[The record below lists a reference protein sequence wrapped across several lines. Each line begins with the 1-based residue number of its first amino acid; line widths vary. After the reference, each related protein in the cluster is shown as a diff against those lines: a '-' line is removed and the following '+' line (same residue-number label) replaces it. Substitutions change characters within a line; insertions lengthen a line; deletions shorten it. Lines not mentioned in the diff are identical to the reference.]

1 MKTLRLAAAHTSGK
15 SVSSGVPC
23 PVSSSDPEGGKDDH
37 TTTASSSVDKMSS
50 PEKKNKAMDGFEQ
63 SRERLKKLME
73 QQSSSVSTESGNKLD
88 GHSSSLS
95 VELQYQTD
103 PPWQKQDHEKRA
115 PKAVYSHNT
124 VAGVA
129 VEGCSRLERVKDI
142 SSSEGPQC
150 DDEHYNSV
158 DISRSVMHDE
168 SYAGWSDYKP
178 PAQCVRPPDSE
189 RHGNTVQNKPSFSP
203 SGCNRVPAGP
213 HSPTS
218 LHSVAANSGKQA
230 CTSPVK
236 RALPQFPALYNVLKH
251 PPAAGS
257 KPLSDA
263 DIEELLEDTK
273 KSEPEPEKKEEP
285 MHMSLRAK
293 LEQEIQQVHRV
304 GVSKGGALR
313 SLVQK
318 DEKLKSPVRNILD
331 IMKPSSEPKKERLM
345 TNRQQASSKSD
356 SITGS
361 ALKVNHDKE
370 KGNDISQS
378 RQNSGSHFA
387 EKGDNKNDFANV
399 NDTVIQPTI
408 IKDKRPTDPRRHAGF
423 SPRRED
429 VCQNSS
435 GEDVHTSVGEK
446 NYPSSRPSTVIKSNI
461 DDSSSNN
468 RDLSVHSKSEGT
480 AKKEGAGIL
489 SSLSK
494 EELQKIVEENLRNL
508 PSPPPN
514 TKEILETVNM
524 NNPAA
529 MKSSWQQSTDFL
541 SSHPSPVDYKQS
553 GFMSPL
559 HSSQYGSQAESH
571 LGNGRNSASYSSAFG
586 GPRAEDRRGLLPT
599 PNIPLDPRIL
609 PRNLNQ
615 DPRCSRDNQGLS
627 NIHDPRL
634 NTSNYPHRDNF
645 RSGIAQHTS
654 HDQYM
659 RPVPSAF
666 HQNSRTHFHTN
677 QTQHLQASSRWGGTA
692 CYGVLSHNSP
702 RPPDESFVLPE
713 DSYSHHGA
721 NSSRYQCS
729 PHSSQHEF
737 RQIHSLHDQFS
748 DQLSGNHQQ
757 HPSWQSPPSSQGF
770 RSGSSADYPPS
781 VRSVGQPVQHH
792 GNSSHS
798 VSKIPVSDPRLCNQF
813 TGHRSPM
820 TPQMTPQNTTSAA
833 GSRGSGGT
841 GTHSHV
847 QSTESRNAN
856 TLSERDPRRR
866 RSIEELEKKD
876 CSARSSRDIRNISS
890 SPRGSNY
897 GFGPDRVTDRRNSN
911 ERRRESDCK
920 KFESII
926 CNRRRSS
933 PEPKET
939 ELVSPL
945 NSLYDI
951 AAVPKTGK
959 GYGFQKFRIPKIKRP
974 PSPPKSKSPPP
985 PKAKSPP
992 PKLESSH
999 VGDTKEKVELVKLS
1013 DETPLPKTE
1022 SMPCGLKVDASSEVP
1037 DNDATDDD
1045 KINVEGAISKDSE
1058 NALPEKSS
1066 DIESDNRSAGSRSKE
1081 EVTQEWIE
1089 ALIRKSFESG
1099 EGKKYIEQAKLLEK
1113 LGESLKGKK
1122 LKKIKQIL
1130 ESDSESDDSILETSK
1145 KKEESTYL
1153 EKEDQ
1158 KAEEKEKQLKKA
1170 EIPVE
1175 RSKKSK
1181 CRRVILSDDDDDQ
1194 STDSEALAS
1203 RLKKEGTVEADR
1215 PLSTTK
1221 VKDKLEKED
1230 KSSRVEEG
1238 DKSKKEKQ
1246 STAAGDAK
1254 PVKKYSK
1261 RRSALEL
1268 LQEDI
1273 RDMFICEGVVTAT
1286 GHRMCRLL
1294 KETPPGMTVDEVSKS
1309 TVKRTEDEVSTAAEE
1324 SDGSSVCKRRSRKL
1338 VREKEFGKKGREEK
1352 IDKKQKTNI
1361 RMKDEETGCGFET
1374 VGETNEKVRSSRVEK
1389 KDDSHKDETDSSGSP
1404 VIKARKKCEKSKWKG
1419 YVIEE
1424 SEDSNEDVAVDKV
1437 DNNKERTQERKAVTS
1452 YDKPLEKSY
1461 SHGRRRSKQ
1470 NPTDDSETSNSE
1482 HGRRTRLPRVILE
1495 KADISKLSLMSS
1507 KPQARY
1513 FEDSSS
1519 EGESVIEDRTLSPV
1533 CNVKSKFK
1541 VVQKSRAK
1549 VKHVFRKRGRRCV
1562 SKRGRKKCMKI
1573 DGNDEASTDVESVV
1587 SDQSSVASTVS
1598 HQTNWENTCSPTGFM
1613 FQRRYIRKRSKLLGK
1628 KIDDIIKRL
1637 TKDADGCKVTDI
1649 TVNNSNSEGKPSESG
1664 KIDSYGEG
1672 VVTETAMVDVKEK
1685 ENIVKREGTSESA
1698 TSKTDLNLAKS
1709 YVKTESTGASKAGRK
1724 RNSRIML
1731 NLVRKFGVQKKI
1743 KKKKTKWQ
1751 LGIINSPKKKGGIKI
1766 RTEGGTK
1773 DVTVSA
1779 SSEKEV
1785 NDVNE
1790 TVSRTNHA
1798 DERNSTNEGERDVS
1812 RKEHVTEG
1820 DKLVNSKQKVTV
1832 DDNSEKKIDMKQI
1845 IELEDKKKN
1854 AEMGDICVNKS
1865 ADEVMVVSLDSEK
1878 TVARGEKSPPV
1889 LDRSYVLDGSAKY
1902 ACKLCSAQCKNI
1914 VSHYKNFHQESE
1926 VLISR
1931 LPEEEAT
1938 RAIAEASESNYNE
1951 EESIAKTG
1959 KRTRKQAGIFIC
1971 RICDYSATFAV
1982 NFYEHLSSH
1991 TGEYRFKCGECKYEA
2006 PTRHSI
2012 KGHFYYR
2019 HPELKGVDG
2028 VSITVLAPGPSND
2041 AKFVFGYLC
2050 SSCNYIQLLKH
2061 NIERHISLKHALE
2074 SHAKFICINMS
2085 KVVKNPSD
2093 TAESESNN
2101 VCADEGTNGSS
2112 GYVGDKVLLGDENI
2126 SDENMC
2132 NIISPVTK
2140 TEIIP
2145 EEGIQRLSSSET
2157 RIDVTEQ
2164 EPEERHTDMITK
2176 PCDTVVESCMG
2187 KEQISEIEPLGVVC
2201 VTHSDNFADSCTLT
2215 SGKPS
2220 DITVVGVKPDTVS
2233 KEKPDTVSQESSA
2246 QNSADMAIKAGDAE
2260 LSSEIAKEDLVDV
2273 EGRQMKQKID
2283 GSMKK
2288 DELTDNT
2295 TGPESSTSGAE
2306 EAVKEVDLKAFVCS
2320 DDLEEENSVIQKERL
2335 KKMEEIAKNLKD
2347 SHPQF
2352 LQSNRSL
2359 ILDHLSDKLN
2369 TGFRSR
2375 THATAVGERNYETV
2389 DSVTNSKESES
2400 RGCKSQPEMVGDVS
2414 TLIDEKRAIEA
2425 AQAVQNLLRAERD
2438 TVEHEQSPGIGRKV
2452 TDSFSGS
2459 RSGRHTKPCSS
2470 DAVERR
2476 ITRSF
2481 SKNGD
2486 DVDIEGVDE
2495 SSSDISFGFEAE
2507 DNDEIAEY
2515 ESQSPETVLNETLSA
2530 LKDVGPEKSRSRM
2543 FDIIERLASKVVP
2556 KTEPADVGDH
2566 VVEMGVLKP
2575 HSNVIATD
2583 DDNVCSNKE
2592 IDLGTSETGCL
2603 KNVINKKLGAIRK
2616 PPPLIV
2622 MGPTEK
2628 NGLQSNTG
2636 IENEGSVSSVR
2647 VGPLEVQ
2654 RFNDGLLY
2662 SCCIRGCIFAST
2674 SRTSFASHIELTH
2687 KVSRWDGSCRACNT
2701 QAKGDRPLKLSHA
2714 LHHLIAFHLV
2724 ASPYDL
2730 AISSAS
2736 NVNEQDILTSSTEK
2750 TCVEEREVSAENTHT
2765 GSGEMP
2771 TEQSHVG
2778 QEKFS
2783 AEETYMGGEDMALE
2797 KLSVEQGE
2805 IATENTSVGEEKN
2818 SNRNEGAAVDCAPRN
2833 FIRPRRLSGD
2843 LLSVPKPAE
2852 DSVMADAQQQALH
2865 KDDMGKSLLVNCF
2878 FARIV
2883 ML

>member
-1 MKTLRLAAAHTSGK
+1 MKTLKLAAAHTIGK
-15 SVSSGVPC
+15 SVSSAAPC
-23 PVSSSDPEGGKDDH
+23 PVSSSDLDGGKDDH
-37 TTTASSSVDKMSS
+37 MTTASSSADKISS
-50 PEKKNKAMDGFEQ
+50 PEKKNKALDVFEQ

-73 QQSSSVSTESGNKLD
+73 QQSSSVCTESGSKLD
-88 GHSSSLS
+88 GHMSSLS
-95 VELQYQTD
+95 AELQYQTD

-115 PKAVYSHNT
+115 PKSVYLHNT
-124 VAGVA
+124 VSGVA
-129 VEGCSRLERVKDI
+129 VEDCSRLERVKDI
-142 SSSEGPQC
+142 SSSEGPQY

-158 DISRSVMHDE
+158 DISRSLKHDE

-178 PAQCVRPPDSE
+178 PGQCVRPPDSE
-189 RHGNTVQNKPSFSP
+189 RHGNTVQNKPTFSP

-230 CTSPVK
+230 CTSPMK
-236 RALPQFPALYNVLKH
+236 RALPQFPTLYNVLKH

-273 KSEPEPEKKEEP
+273 RSEPEPEKKEES

-331 IMKPSSEPKKERLM
+331 IMKPSSEPKKDRLM
-345 TNRQQASSKSD
+345 TNRQQTSSKSD
-356 SITGS
+356 SVTGS

-370 KGNDISQS
+370 KGNDINQS
-378 RQNSGSHFA
+378 RQNSGIHFA
-387 EKGDNKNDFANV
+387 EKSDNKNDFANI
-399 NDTVIQPTI
+399 NDAVMQPTI
-408 IKDKRPTDPRRHAGF
+408 IKDKRPADPRRHAGF
-423 SPRRED
+423 SPRREE

-446 NYPSSRPSTVIKSNI
+446 NYPCSRPSTVLKSNI

-468 RDLSVHSKSEGT
+468 RDLSVHSKSEG
-480 AKKEGAGIL
+480 AARKEGAGIL

-524 NNPAA
+524 NSPAA
-529 MKSSWQQSTDFL
+529 VKSSWQQSTDFL
-541 SSHPSPVDYKQS
+541 SPHHSPLDYKQS
-553 GFMSPL
+553 GFMAPL
-559 HSSQYGSQAESH
+559 HSSHGSQYGSQAEPH
-571 LGNGRNSASYSSAFG
+571 LGNGRNTASYSSSFG

-677 QTQHLQASSRWGGTA
+677 QTQHLQTSSRWGGTA

-770 RSGSSADYPPS
+770 RSGSSADYPSS

-792 GNSSHS
+792 GNSSHG
-798 VSKIPVSDPRLCNQF
+798 VSKIPVGDPRLCNQF

-820 TPQMTPQNTTSAA
+820 TPQNTTSAA
-833 GSRGSGGT
+833 SSRSSGGT

-847 QSTESRNAN
+847 QSTESRSAS

-866 RSIEELEKKD
+866 RSIEELEKRD
-876 CSARSSRDIRNISS
+876 CSARSNKDTRNISS

-897 GFGPDRVTDRRNSN
+897 GFGPERVTDRRNSN

-920 KFESII
+920 KFESIS
-926 CNRRRSS
+926 CNRRRNS

-992 PKLESSH
+992 PKLESH
-999 VGDTKEKVELVKLS
+999 VGDTKEKVELVNPS
-1013 DETPLPKTE
+1013 DETPLIKTE
-1022 SMPCGLKVDASSEVP
+1022 TVPCCLKVDASNDVP
-1037 DNDATDDD
+1037 DDATDDD
-1045 KINVEGAISKDSE
+1045 KINLEGVISKDIE

-1122 LKKIKQIL
+1122 LRKIKQIL
-1130 ESDSESDDSILETSK
+1130 ESDSESDDSVLETSK

-1158 KAEEKEKQLKKA
+1158 KMEEKEKQLKKA

-1175 RSKKSK
+1175 RSNKSK

-1203 RLKKEGTVEADR
+1203 RLKKEGTVEVDR

-1221 VKDKLEKED
+1221 GKDKLEKED

-1246 STAAGDAK
+1246 STATGDAR

-1294 KETPPGMTVDEVSKS
+1294 KETPPGMTVDEISKS

-1338 VREKEFGKKGREEK
+1338 VREKEFDKKGREEK
-1352 IDKKQKTNI
+1352 IDRKQKTNV

-1374 VGETNEKVRSSRVEK
+1374 VSEMNEKVRSSRVEK
-1389 KDDSHKDETDSSGSP
+1389 KDDSHMDETDSSGSP
-1404 VIKARKKCEKSKWKG
+1404 VTKARKKCEKSKWKG

-1424 SEDSNEDVAVDKV
+1424 SEDSNEDVALDKV

-1452 YDKPLEKSY
+1452 SDKPPEKSY
-1461 SHGRRRSKQ
+1461 SRGRTRSK
-1470 NPTDDSETSNSE
+1470 NPADDSETSNSE

-1495 KADISKLSLMSS
+1495 KADISKLSLVSS
-1507 KPQARY
+1507 KQRTSY
-1513 FEDSSS
+1513 LEDSSS
-1519 EGESVIEDRTLSPV
+1519 EGESVIEDSTLSPV

-1541 VVQKSRAK
+1541 VVRKSRKK

-1562 SKRGRKKCMKI
+1562 SKRGRKKCFKI
-1573 DGNDEASTDVESVV
+1573 DGNDEASTDVESIV
-1587 SDQSSVASTVS
+1587 SDQSSIASTVS
-1598 HQTNWENTCSPTGFM
+1598 HQTNWEITCSPIGFM
-1613 FQRRYIRKRSKLLGK
+1613 FRRKYIRKRSKLLGK

-1664 KIDSYGEG
+1664 KIDSCGEG
-1672 VVTETAMVDVKEK
+1672 VVAETANIEVMEK
-1685 ENIVKREGTSESA
+1685 ENVAKHEGTSESA

-1785 NDVNE
+1785 NDVNK
-1790 TVSRTNHA
+1790 TVRTNHTN
-1798 DERNSTNEGERDVS
+1798 ECNSTNEGERDVS
-1812 RKEHVTEG
+1812 TKECVAED
-1820 DKLVNSKQKVTV
+1820 DKLVNSKQKVRV
-1832 DDNSEKKIDMKQI
+1832 GGDNSEENIDMKQI

-1854 AEMGDICVNKS
+1854 AEMSDICVNKS
-1865 ADEVMVVSLDSEK
+1865 ADEVMVVSLDSKK
-1878 TVARGEKSPPV
+1878 TVARRKKSPAV
-1889 LDRSYVLDGSAKY
+1889 VDKSYALDGSAKY
-1902 ACKLCSAQCKNI
+1902 ACKLCSAHCKSI
-1914 VSHYKNFHQESE
+1914 VSHYKNFHKESE

-1931 LPEEEAT
+1931 LPEEKAM
-1938 RAIAEASESNYNE
+1938 RAIAEASESNYE
-1951 EESIAKTG
+1951 EKEGIAKTG
-1959 KRTRKQAGIFIC
+1959 KRTRKQAGTFIC

-2019 HPELKGVDG
+2019 HPELKGFDG

-2041 AKFVFGYLC
+2041 AKFVLGYLC

-2061 NIERHISLKHALE
+2061 NIERHISLKHASE

-2085 KVVKNPSD
+2085 KVVKNPNE

-2101 VCADEGTNGSS
+2101 VCTDEGTNGSI
-2112 GYVGDKVLLGDENI
+2112 GFAGDKVLLGDENI

-2132 NIISPVTK
+2132 NVISPVTE

-2145 EEGIQRLSSSET
+2145 EEGIQRLSSIVT

-2164 EPEERHTDMITK
+2164 EPKEKHTDMITK
-2176 PCDTVVESCMG
+2176 PCDTVIESCMG
-2187 KEQISEIEPLGVVC
+2187 KEQIPENEPLGVVC
-2201 VTHSDNFADSCTLT
+2201 VTQSDNFADSYTLT
-2215 SGKPS
+2215 SGKP
-2220 DITVVGVKPDTVS
+2220 DITVVGVKPDTFS
-2233 KEKPDTVSQESSA
+2233 KEKPGTVSQESSVLS
-2246 QNSADMAIKAGDAE
+2246 SADMAIKPGDAK
-2260 LSSEIAKEDLVDV
+2260 LSSEITKEDLVDV
-2273 EGRQMKQKID
+2273 EGRQIKQKID

-2288 DELTDNT
+2288 DEHAGT
-2295 TGPESSTSGAE
+2295 TTEPESSTSGAE

-2320 DDLEEENSVIQKERL
+2320 DDLEEENSVIRKERL

-2347 SHPQF
+2347 NHPQF
-2352 LQSNRSL
+2352 LQSNRSF
-2359 ILDHLSDKLN
+2359 IVDHLSDKLK
-2369 TGFRSR
+2369 TGFKSR
-2375 THATAVGERNYETV
+2375 THATLVAERNDETV
-2389 DSVTNSKESES
+2389 DSATNSKESES
-2400 RGCKSQPEMVGDVS
+2400 RGCKSQLEMVGDVS

-2425 AQAVQNLLRAERD
+2425 AQAVQNLLRAEKE
-2438 TVEHEQSPGIGRKV
+2438 TVEHEQSPSIGRKL

-2515 ESQSPETVLNETLSA
+2515 ESQSPETLLNETLSA

-2566 VVEMGVLKP
+2566 VVEMDVLKP
-2575 HSNVIATD
+2575 HTNVIATD

-2592 IDLGTSETGCL
+2592 IELGTSETGL
-2603 KNVINKKLGAIRK
+2603 KNVINKKWGAIGK
-2616 PPPLIV
+2616 PPPLISLGA
-2622 MGPTEK
+2622 MER

-2647 VGPLEVQ
+2647 VGPLEVR
-2654 RFNDGLLY
+2654 RFSDGLLY

-2674 SRTSFASHIELTH
+2674 SRMSFASHIELNH

-2714 LHHLIAFHLV
+2714 LHHLIEFHLV

-2750 TCVEEREVSAENTHT
+2750 TYVEEREVSAENTHM
-2765 GSGEMP
+2765 GGGEMP

-2778 QEKFS
+2778 QGKFS
-2783 AEETYMGGEDMALE
+2783 AEETYMEGEDMAPE
-2797 KLSVEQGE
+2797 KLSVEQEGTS
-2805 IATENTSVGEEKN
+2805 TENTSVGEGEN
-2818 SNRNEGAAVDCAPRN
+2818 CNRNEGATVDCAPRK

-2852 DSVMADAQQQALH
+2852 DSAMADAQQQALR

-2878 FARIV
+2878 FARI
-2883 ML
+2883 LIL

>member
-1 MKTLRLAAAHTSGK
+1 MKTLRLVATHTSVK
-15 SVSSGVPC
+15 SVSSAASC
-23 PVSSSDPEGGKDDH
+23 PVSSSDHEGGKDDRM
-37 TTTASSSVDKMSS
+37 TTASSSVDKISS
-50 PEKKNKAMDGFEQ
+50 PEKKNKAPDVLEQ
-63 SRERLKKLME
+63 SRERLKKVME
-73 QQSSSVSTESGNKLD
+73 QQSSSISTESGNKLD

-115 PKAVYSHNT
+115 SKSVYSHNT

-129 VEGCSRLERVKDI
+129 VEDCSRLERVKDI
-142 SSSEGPQC
+142 SSSEGPQY

-158 DISRSVMHDE
+158 DISRSLKHDE

-178 PAQCVRPPDSE
+178 PAQCVRPSDSV
-189 RHGNTVQNKPSFSP
+189 RHGNTVQNKLSFSP
-203 SGCNRVPAGP
+203 SGNRVPADP

-218 LHSVAANSGKQA
+218 LYSVAANSGNQA

-236 RALPQFPALYNVLKH
+236 RALPQFPTLYNVLKH

-273 KSEPEPEKKEEP
+273 RSEPEPEKKEEP

-318 DEKLKSPVRNILD
+318 DEKLKSPVRNVLD
-331 IMKPSSEPKKERLM
+331 IMKPSSEPKKDRLM
-345 TNRQQASSKSD
+345 TSCQQASSKSG

-387 EKGDNKNDFANV
+387 EKGGSKNDFANV
-399 NDTVIQPTI
+399 NDTAIQPTI

-423 SPRRED
+423 SPRREE
-429 VCQNSS
+429 VCQSSS

-446 NYPSSRPSTVIKSNI
+446 KYPCSRPSTDIKSNI

-514 TKEILETVNM
+514 TKEILETVSM
-524 NNPAA
+524 NSPAA
-529 MKSSWQQSTDFL
+529 VKSSWQQSTEFQ
-541 SSHPSPVDYKQS
+541 SPHPSPLDYKQP
-553 GFMSPL
+553 GFMTPL

-571 LGNGRNSASYSSAFG
+571 VGNGRNSASYSSAFG

-677 QTQHLQASSRWGGTA
+677 QTQHVQASSRWGGTA

-737 RQIHSLHDQFS
+737 RQVHSLHDQFS
-748 DQLSGNHQQ
+748 DQLPSNHQQ

-770 RSGSSADYPPS
+770 RSGSSADYPSS
-781 VRSVGQPVQHH
+781 VRSVGQPVQHP

-798 VSKIPVSDPRLCNQF
+798 VSKIPVGDPRLCNQF

-820 TPQMTPQNTTSAA
+820 TPQNTTSAA
-833 GSRGSGGT
+833 SSRSAGGT

-847 QSTESRNAN
+847 QSTESRSAN

-866 RSIEELEKKD
+866 RSIEELEKRD
-876 CSARSSRDIRNISS
+876 YNARSNRDIRNISS
-890 SPRGSNY
+890 GPRGSNY
-897 GFGPDRVTDRRNSN
+897 GLGPERVTDRRNSN
-911 ERRRESDCK
+911 ERRRESDSK
-920 KFESII
+920 KFESIS

-999 VGDTKEKVELVKLS
+999 VGDTKEKVELVKPS
-1013 DETPLPKTE
+1013 DETPLTKTE
-1022 SMPCGLKVDASSEVP
+1022 TMPYGLKVDDSNDIP
-1037 DNDATDDD
+1037 DNDTTDDD
-1045 KINVEGAISKDSE
+1045 KINVEGVSSKDSE

-1099 EGKKYIEQAKLLEK
+1099 EGKKYIEQARLLEK

-1122 LKKIKQIL
+1122 LRKIKQIL
-1130 ESDSESDDSILETSK
+1130 ESDSESDDSVLETSK
-1145 KKEESTYL
+1145 KKESTYL

-1158 KAEEKEKQLKKA
+1158 KTEEKEKQLKKA

-1203 RLKKEGTVEADR
+1203 RLKKEGTVEVYR

-1221 VKDKLEKED
+1221 GKDKLEKED
-1230 KSSRVEEG
+1230 KNSRVEEG

-1246 STAAGDAK
+1246 STATGDAK
-1254 PVKKYSK
+1254 PVKRYSK

-1338 VREKEFGKKGREEK
+1338 VREKEFDKKGREEK
-1352 IDKKQKTNI
+1352 IDRKQKMNVRI
-1361 RMKDEETGCGFET
+1361 KDEETGCGYET
-1374 VGETNEKVRSSRVEK
+1374 VSETNEKVRSSRMEK
-1389 KDDSHKDETDSSGSP
+1389 KDDSHMDETDSSGSP
-1404 VIKARKKCEKSKWKG
+1404 VTKARKKCEKSKWKG

-1424 SEDSNEDVAVDKV
+1424 SEDSNDDLAVDKV
-1437 DNNKERTQERKAVTS
+1437 DNNKERTQERKALTS
-1452 YDKPLEKSY
+1452 SDKPPGNSY
-1461 SHGRRRSKQ
+1461 SHGQTRSKQ
-1470 NPTDDSETSNSE
+1470 NATDDSETSNSE

-1495 KADISKLSLMSS
+1495 KADISKLSLVSS
-1507 KPQARY
+1507 KPRTRY

-1519 EGESVIEDRTLSPV
+1519 EGESVIEDSTLSPV
-1533 CNVKSKFK
+1533 CSVKSKFK
-1541 VVQKSRAK
+1541 VVRKSRAK
-1549 VKHVFRKRGRRCV
+1549 VKHVLRKRGRRCV
-1562 SKRGRKKCMKI
+1562 SKRGRKKCLKI
-1573 DGNDEASTDVESVV
+1573 DGNDEASTDVESIV
-1587 SDQSSVASTVS
+1587 SDQSSIASTVS
-1598 HQTNWENTCSPTGFM
+1598 HQTNWENTCSPIGFM
-1613 FQRRYIRKRSKLLGK
+1613 FQRKYIRKRSKLLGK

-1637 TKDADGCKVTDI
+1637 TKDADGCKATDI
-1649 TVNNSNSEGKPSESG
+1649 TVNNLNSEGKPSESG

-1672 VVTETAMVDVKEK
+1672 VVAETANVEVKEK
-1685 ENIVKREGTSESA
+1685 ENVKHDGTSESA
-1698 TSKTDLNLAKS
+1698 TSKTDSNLAKS
-1709 YVKTESTGASKAGRK
+1709 FVKTDSIGASKAGRK

-1731 NLVRKFGVQKKI
+1731 SLVRKFGVQKKM

-1751 LGIINSPKKKGGIKI
+1751 LGIINSPKKKGGIKN

-1773 DVTVSA
+1773 DVTLSA

-1785 NDVNE
+1785 NEVNK
-1790 TVSRTNHA
+1790 TVSRTNHTV
-1798 DERNSTNEGERDVS
+1798 ERNSTNEGERGVS
-1812 RKEHVTEG
+1812 TKECLAED

-1832 DDNSEKKIDMKQI
+1832 GDNSDKKIDMKHI
-1845 IELEDKKKN
+1845 SELEDNKKN
-1854 AEMGDICVNKS
+1854 AEMRDICVNIS
-1865 ADEVMVVSLDSEK
+1865 ADEVMVVSLNSEK
-1878 TVARGEKSPPV
+1878 TVARRKKSPA
-1889 LDRSYVLDGSAKY
+1889 LIDRSYVLDGSAKY
-1902 ACKLCSAQCKNI
+1902 ACKLCSAQCKSI
-1914 VSHYKNFHQESE
+1914 VSHYKNFHQDSE

-1931 LPEEEAT
+1931 LPEEEAM
-1938 RAIAEASESNYNE
+1938 RAIAEASESNYKE
-1951 EESIAKTG
+1951 EEGIAKTG

-2006 PTRHSI
+2006 PTRHSL

-2019 HPELKGVDG
+2019 HPELKGFDG
-2028 VSITVLAPGPSND
+2028 VRITVLAPGPSND

-2061 NIERHISLKHALE
+2061 NIERHISLKHVSE
-2074 SHAKFICINMS
+2074 SHAKFIRINMS
-2085 KVVKNPSD
+2085 KVVRNPND

-2101 VCADEGTNGSS
+2101 MCTDDGTNESS

-2132 NIISPVTK
+2132 NVISPVTE
-2140 TEIIP
+2140 TEVIA
-2145 EEGIQRLSSSET
+2145 EEGIQTLSSSVT
-2157 RIDVTEQ
+2157 RIDVTEH
-2164 EPEERHTDMITK
+2164 EPEENHTGIITK
-2176 PCDTVVESCMG
+2176 PCDTVVENCMG

-2201 VTHSDNFADSCTLT
+2201 VTQSDNFANSCTLT
-2215 SGKPS
+2215 SEEPS

-2233 KEKPDTVSQESSA
+2233 KEKPDTVCQESCIL
-2246 QNSADMAIKAGDAE
+2246 NSADVAIKVGDAK
-2260 LSSEIAKEDLVDV
+2260 LTSEIAKEDLVDV
-2273 EGRQMKQKID
+2273 DGRQMKQKID

-2288 DELTDNT
+2288 DEHADT
-2295 TGPESSTSGAE
+2295 TSGPESSTSGTE

-2335 KKMEEIAKNLKD
+2335 KKMEEIAKNLKNN
-2347 SHPQF
+2347 HPQF
-2352 LQSNRSL
+2352 LQSKRSL
-2359 ILDHLSDKLN
+2359 ILDHLSDKLK

-2375 THATAVGERNYETV
+2375 THVTAVVERNETV
-2389 DSVTNSKESES
+2389 DSVTDTKESES

-2425 AQAVQNLLRAERD
+2425 AQAVQNLLRAEKE
-2438 TVEHEQSPGIGRKV
+2438 TVEHEQSPSIGRKL

-2459 RSGRHTKPCSS
+2459 KSGKHTKPCSS

-2515 ESQSPETVLNETLSA
+2515 ESQSPETLLNETLSA

-2556 KTEPADVGDH
+2556 KTEPADEGDN
-2566 VVEMGVLKP
+2566 VVETGVLKP
-2575 HSNVIATD
+2575 HTD
-2583 DDNVCSNKE
+2583 DDDCSNKE
-2592 IDLGTSETGCL
+2592 IGLETSETGL
-2603 KNVINKKLGAIRK
+2603 KNIINKKWGTIGK
-2616 PPPLIV
+2616 PPPLISL
-2622 MGPTEK
+2622 EAK
-2628 NGLQSNTG
+2628 ERNGLQSNTG

-2647 VGPLEVQ
+2647 VGPLEVR
-2654 RFNDGLLY
+2654 RFSDGLLY

-2674 SRTSFASHIELTH
+2674 SRMSFASHIELNH

-2714 LHHLIAFHLV
+2714 VRHLIEFHLV

-2730 AISSAS
+2730 TISSAS
-2736 NVNEQDILTSSTEK
+2736 NANEQDILTSSTEK
-2750 TCVEEREVSAENTHT
+2750 TYVEEREVSAENTHV

-2771 TEQSHVG
+2771 TEQSRVG
-2778 QEKFS
+2778 REKLS
-2783 AEETYMGGEDMALE
+2783 AEETYVGGEDMALE

-2805 IATENTSVGEEKN
+2805 MSTENTSVGEGEN
-2818 SNRNEGAAVDCAPRN
+2818 CNRNEGATVDCAPRN
-2833 FIRPRRLSGD
+2833 FIRLRRLSGD

-2852 DSVMADAQQQALH
+2852 DSVMADAQQQALRR
-2865 KDDMGKSLLVNCF
+2865 DDTGKSLLVNCF
-2878 FARIV
+2878 FFARIL